1 VLAGIGTIDL
11 KDALRVRGDIDDI
24 RCRLSRIVGYGG

>member
-1 VLAGIGTIDL
+1 VLAGIGTNDL
-11 KDALRVRGDIDDI
+11 KDAQRARADIDDI